1 MNGQHL
7 RLLPTEEV
15 ALMFGEQWVKAG
27 LISEP
32 AGPFV
37 NVSTKIGHHNHVH
50 RCGFV
55 SVECVLNEI
64 LY

>member
-15 ALMFGEQWVKAG
+15 ASMFGEQWVKAG
-27 LISEP
+27 FISEP

-37 NVSTKIGHHNHVH
+37 NVSTKLETFG
-50 RCGFV
+50 
-55 SVECVLNEI
+55 
-64 LY
+64 